1 MSQLDSRSADD
12 DEELVNFGEAFEET
26 TDFGGGG
33 LDSAVMEPAGF
44 ESAGA
49 EEPVAEEGAPEE
61 FEEEG
66 GEEEEAAPKKKRG
79 VVLYKPKANIYTM
92 MMLVSFVALVIG
104 CLCLWGEL
112 QQYGGV
118 MRPPR

>member
-1 MSQLDSRSADD
+1 MSQLDLESADD
-12 DEELVNFGEAFEET
+12 GEELVNFGESFEET

-44 ESAGA
+44 EAGPMEEPAA
-49 EEPVAEEGAPEE
+49 EEAAPEGA
-61 FEEEG
+61 EEEG

-79 VVLYKPKANIYTM
+79 VVLYKPKANVYTM

-104 CLCLWGEL
+104 CLCLYAEF

-118 MRPPR
+118 MRPR